1 MVHGPLHEI
10 DDAEMN
16 LGRDLPRV
24 AMSFNVR
31 QDNYHTRLRSI
42 NFLPRNY
49 SAVKSSNLLS
59 LVSILT
65 QNVTP
70 EPSHFERRIIIALTR
85 T

>member
-1 MVHGPLHEI
+1 MATHDKARHAKKKKTPSSHMVHGPLHEI

-59 LVSILT
+59 LVS
-65 QNVTP
+65 
-70 EPSHFERRIIIALTR
+70 S
-85 T
+85 